1 MDSRRNFLRGM
12 ARAATPGR
20 PAETPRRPEQPVSE
34 ADAIATAPDRYA
46 VPTAA
51 PEWGAA
57 RQARMKQAEVLV
69 IGAGALAGPVL
80 TYLAGAGVGRLGV
93 ADDAVVATDDL
104 RADALH
110 FTPDVGVAKAH
121 SAAVKLG
128 FLNPDIVVEPYQ
140 VRLEA
145 ENAEGLLAGQHLV
158 VDCSN
163 SEETNAIVAAAGY
176 TLGAGVITVTA
187 GSRRGWVLSVG
198 PGLRGCPEC
207 VRADAPREGSWVP
220 GPLSGLL
227 GSLAAAEALV
237 LVGSPAVETTTG
249 KLIGA
254 DASKPG
260 VDAVPWHPR
269 PDCTHHADR

>member
-12 ARAATPGR
+12 ARAATPGAPSEASRR
-20 PAETPRRPEQPVSE
+20 PAPPSTE
-34 ADAIATAPDRYA
+34 ADPGPTAPDRYA
-46 VPTAA
+46 VARTA

-57 RQARMKQAEVLV
+57 RQARIDRAEVLV

-93 ADDAVVATDDL
+93 VDDAVVTADDL

-110 FTPDVGVAKAH
+110 FTPDAGVAKAH

-140 VRLEA
+140 VRLDVG
-145 ENAEGLLAGQHLV
+145 NAEGLLAGQHLV

-163 SEETNAIVAAAGY
+163 SEDTNAIVASAGHA
-176 TLGAGVITVTA
+176 LGAGVVTATA

-198 PGLRGCPEC
+198 FPLRSCPDC
-207 VRADAPREGSWVP
+207 VRAESRSDGSWVP
-220 GPLSGLL
+220 GPLAGIL
-227 GSLAAAEALV
+227 GASAAGEALARIGAAPAEAA
-237 LVGSPAVETTTG
+237 GG
-249 KLIGA
+249 RLIRV
-254 DASKPG
+254 DASGPNLE
-260 VDAVPWHPR
+260 AVPWQPR
-269 PDCTHHADR
+269 PDCPHPEDR